1 MNPLIPV
8 AGAGALAGMIA
19 YFSSSGPEPAPRR
32 AKKKVEPT
40 PEPTPEEE
48 EIDGQDCDAL
58 GPTTVEGVEMWPTG
72 EKNADGTCIYAPLE
86 PEVPEEEDVPEY
98 PPVNPIPKPGFAVQ
112 PVRGDTLEGMVSK
125 AYGLPYGGRER
136 LERTREVI
144 AHPKNLRFVRASE
157 KEYNQKVYPDGVIPL
172 MPMFGCSI
180 ELQYAS
186 PDGVAPNAGDN
197 GCYPFIFFPEF

>member
-58 GPTTVEGVEMWPTG
+58 GPMMVEGVEMWPTG
-72 EKNADGTCIYAPLE
+72 EKYADGTCIYAPLE
-86 PEVPEEEDVPEY
+86 PEVPEEEDSEL
-98 PPVNPIPKPGFAVQ
+98 PPVNPVPKPGTASQ
-112 PVRGDTLEGMVSK
+112 PVHGDTFFGMITK
-125 AYGLPYGGRER
+125 AYGIPAGAER
-136 LERTREVI
+136 LQRSREVI
-144 AHPKNLRFVRASE
+144 AHPKNLRFVRAPQ
-157 KEYNQKVYPDGVIPL
+157 KEFDQKYLPDGVIPL
-172 MPMFGCSI
+172 TPMFACTI
-180 ELQYAS
+180 EEQYSS
-186 PDGVAPNAGDN
+186 PDGGVG